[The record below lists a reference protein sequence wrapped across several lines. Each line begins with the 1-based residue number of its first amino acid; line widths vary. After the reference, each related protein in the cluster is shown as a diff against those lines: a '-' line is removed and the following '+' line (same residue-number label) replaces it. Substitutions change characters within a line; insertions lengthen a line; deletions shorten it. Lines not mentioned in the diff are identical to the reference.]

1 MPGVAF
7 FILMIL
13 FAVSQIAGSKT
24 KKRMQKPEDTAPTAR
39 PAPKAAPPV
48 RPSAAEAP
56 SQSPAAEENKADF
69 HHGFQSLMS
78 RIPEDASEGEDPC
91 HEYMLTGPKESAP
104 AAENHPAVRAPSR
117 LSANEMVRAV
127 VWSEILTRP
136 VTRRN
141 QYHA

>member
-13 FAVSQIAGSKT
+13 FAVSQIAGAMY
-24 KKRMQKPEDTAPTAR
+24 KKRLKKPDEVQ
-39 PAPKAAPPV
+39 PPV
-48 RPSAAEAP
+48 RKAAKPEFHAGPSVAETP
-56 SQSPAAEENKADF
+56 VSEPAAESKQDF
-69 HHGFQSLMS
+69 HHSFQSLMS

-91 HEYMLTGPKESAP
+91 HEYMLTGPKESTP
-104 AAENHPAVRAPSR
+104 AAENHAAAVSPVR

-136 VTRRN
+136 ADRRN

>member
-13 FAVSQIAGSKT
+13 FAVSQIAGSKN
-24 KKRMQKPEDTAPTAR
+24 KKRLKKPDEVQ
-39 PAPKAAPPV
+39 PPV
-48 RPSAAEAP
+48 RKAPNVDSPVQTSAAEARKVTVE
-56 SQSPAAEENKADF
+56 SKQDF
-69 HHGFQSLMS
+69 HHSFQSLMS

-91 HEYMLTGPKESAP
+91 HAYMLTGPTESAP
-104 AAENHPAVRAPSR
+104 AAENHAAAVSPGR

-136 VTRRN
+136 ADRRN

>member
-13 FAVSQIAGSKT
+13 FAVSQIAGSKN
-24 KKRMQKPEDTAPTAR
+24 KKRLKKPDEVQPPGRKAPNVDS
-39 PAPKAAPPV
+39 PV
-48 RPSAAEAP
+48 QTSAAEARKVT
-56 SQSPAAEENKADF
+56 AESKQDF
-69 HHGFQSLMS
+69 HHSFQSLMS

-91 HEYMLTGPKESAP
+91 HEYMLTGPKESTP
-104 AAENHPAVRAPSR
+104 AAENHAAAVSPVR

-136 VTRRN
+136 ADRRN